1 MGMNHSSCHDPPS
14 LHPLLP
20 GGVGYH
26 CSAEPKGGN
35 DVSATFACMDTW
47 QPFVG
52 WLPLGWTDIAENG
65 TLSSMICPWKNH
77 VFRHLCWFTGGY
89 ICWYVLPKISQ
100 KCYWYWFAKM
110 WTGPSTISWFFVPMS
125 QVSRC
130 CSPRYFHEI
139 HPPKGVLCIESG
151 GCSPVKFGIEH
162 LIWKP
167 AASGDQFC
175 EWKPWTV
182 FFGFEL
188 FCVNK
193 SSVLWVEKQ
202 FMDVYWL
209 TSP

>member
-1 MGMNHSSCHDPPS
+1 MVMNHSSCHDPPS

-52 WLPLGWTDIAENG
+52 WLPWGELTLRRMAHWGGWFAHG
-65 TLSSMICPWKNH
+65 KLMF
-77 VFRHLCWFTGGY
+77 FRIYVGLQED

-100 KCYWYWFAKM
+100 TCYWYWFAKM
-110 WTGPSTISWFFVPMS
+110 WTGASTISWFLVPMS

-130 CSPRYFHEI
+130 CRPRYCHEI

-151 GCSPVKFGIEH
+151 GCSPVKFRIEH
-162 LIWKP
+162 LETRGKWWSI
-167 AASGDQFC
+167 
-175 EWKPWTV
+175 
-182 FFGFEL
+182 
-188 FCVNK
+188 
-193 SSVLWVEKQ
+193 LWMKNLGLYFSDLNCFAWINPVSCGLRNNSW
-202 FMDVYWL
+202 MCIG
-209 TSP
+209 